1 MHLKA
6 LSRRWFVALL
16 ASSGLFISLHSFTA
30 AAEDT
35 GSAGFVYVMTN
46 KSAGNSVIQYR
57 RSGNGS
63 LTWLNEVATGG
74 NGTGANGADPLGSQN
89 SLVLGREGKI
99 LLAANA
105 GSNEVSV
112 LEVSNGKLI
121 WLSKLASG
129 GTFPNSVALFDDLVY
144 VLNAQGTPNIAGFRL
159 DANGTLHAIPN
170 ATVNLPSG
178 STGANDIRFT
188 PDGGNLLVTV
198 SGTNQILLFDVGD
211 DGIAG
216 APVAQPSAGA
226 SPFGIAFGHD
236 GVVIVS
242 EAAGSASSYRLS
254 DDTLDA
260 ISGAVADTQM
270 ASCWISVT
278 KSARLAYV
286 SNTGSGTISSFQISG
301 KGELSLLNAVAAN
314 PGGAP
319 IDSSLSR
326 DSRFLYVVESAQ
338 GKTLIFRNVDSRLS
352 PIGTVSVPVGS
363 QGIAAE

>member
-16 ASSGLFISLHSFTA
+16 VSSGLFISLHSFTA

-63 LTWLNEVATGG
+63 LTWLNEVANGG

-89 SLVLGREGKI
+89 SLVLGGEGKI

-105 GSNEVSV
+105 GSSEVSV
-112 LEVSNGKLI
+112 LEVINGKLV
-121 WLSKLASG
+121 WRSKSPSG
-129 GTFPNSVALFDDLVY
+129 GAFPNSVALFDDLVY
-144 VLNAQGTPNIAGFRL
+144 VLNAQGTPNITGFRL

-188 PDGGNLLVTV
+188 PDGGHLLLTV
-198 SGTNQILLFDVGD
+198 SGTNQILSFDLGD
-211 DGIAG
+211 DGAAG
-216 APVAQPSAGA
+216 SPMPQPSAGG

-236 GVVIVS
+236 GVVIIS

-254 DDTLDA
+254 DDILDV
-260 ISGAVADTQM
+260 ISGAVSDTQA
-270 ASCWISVT
+270 ASCWIAVT

-301 KGELSLLNAVAAN
+301 RGEVSLLNAVAAN

>member
-1 MHLKA
+1 MHSKA
-6 LSRRWFVALL
+6 LSRRWLTAMIA
-16 ASSGLFISLHSFTA
+16 ASALFIVLHSVSAT
-30 AAEDT
+30 AEDS
-35 GSAGFVYVMTN
+35 GRVGFVYVMTN
-46 KSAGNSVIQYR
+46 KSTGNSVIQYR

-89 SLVLGREGKI
+89 SLVLGGEGKI

-105 GSNEVSV
+105 GSNEISV
-112 LEVSNGKLI
+112 LEVINGKLV
-121 WLSKLASG
+121 WRSKSPSG

-159 DANGTLHAIPN
+159 DANGNLHPIPN

-188 PDGGNLLVTV
+188 PDGGHLLVTV
-198 SGTNQILLFDVGD
+198 SGTNEILLFDVGD
-211 DGIAG
+211 DGVAG
-216 APVAQPSAGA
+216 AAVAQPSAGA

-242 EAAGSASSYRLS
+242 EAAGSASSYRQS
-254 DDTLDA
+254 DDTLDV
-260 ISGAVADTQM
+260 ISGAVTDTQR

-319 IDSSLSR
+319 IDSAFSR
-326 DSRFLYVVESAQ
+326 DSRFLYVVDSAT
-338 GKTLIFRNVDSRLS
+338 GKTLIFRNSDSRLS
-352 PIGTVSVPVGS
+352 PVGTVSIPAGS
-363 QGIAAE
+363 QGIAAQ

>member
-1 MHLKA
+1 MHSKA
-6 LSRRWFVALL
+6 LSRRWLTALTA
-16 ASSGLFISLHSFTA
+16 ASALFIALHSVSA
-30 AAEDT
+30 AAEDSGRT
-35 GSAGFVYVMTN
+35 GFVYVMTN
-46 KSAGNSVIQYR
+46 KSTGNSVIQYR

-63 LTWLNEVATGG
+63 LTWLNEVTTGG

-89 SLVLGREGKI
+89 SLVLGGEGKI

-105 GSNEVSV
+105 GSNEISV
-112 LEVSNGKLI
+112 LDVINGKLV
-121 WLSKLASG
+121 WRSKSPSG

-159 DANGTLHAIPN
+159 DTNGALHAIPN

-188 PDGGNLLVTV
+188 PDGGHLLVTV
-198 SGTNQILLFDVGD
+198 SGTNEILLFDVGD
-211 DGIAG
+211 DGVAG
-216 APVAQPSAGA
+216 VPVAQPSAGA
-226 SPFGIAFGHD
+226 SAFGIAFGHD

-242 EAAGSASSYRLS
+242 EAAGSASSYRQS
-254 DDTLDA
+254 DDTLDV
-260 ISGAVADTQM
+260 ISGAVTDTQR

-338 GKTLIFRNVDSRLS
+338 GKTLIFRNNDSTLS
-352 PIGTVSVPVGS
+352 PIGTVSLPVGS
-363 QGIAAE
+363 QGIAAQ